1 MIVESTHLET
11 AVVVKVIGRMD
22 SENAIQFRETCENW
36 IQKGVPNIVVD
47 LSELNYVSSM
57 GLGCVLAVLKAAQ
70 ANKGSVALCSL
81 KGLPKQVFELTKL
94 TSLFPL
100 YDNTDAALA
109 ALR

>member
-1 MIVESTHLET
+1 MTVESTQLES

-22 SENAIQFRETCENW
+22 SENAIQFREIGENW
-36 IQKGVPNIVVD
+36 IRKGMANIVVD

-70 ANKGSVALCSL
+70 AEKGSVALCGL
-81 KGLPKQVFELTKL
+81 KGLPKQVFEITKL
-94 TSLFPL
+94 IGLFPL
-100 YDNTDAALA
+100 YDSTDAALA